1 MLRFA
6 GTRSLARLKADKA
19 EVSVAV
25 FVPAAHVLA
34 PSLVLHQHVA
44 LDTRPPLVHL
54 HDVAPFIRESLHRRG
69 EGV

>member
-1 MLRFA
+1 MFCIA
-6 GTRSLARLKADKA
+6 SASALARLEANKA
-19 EVSVAV
+19 EVGVAV